1 MYDEMLAACVSQ
13 SNLIEFRLY
22 HKMAFLTRL
31 LWRFLYFCA
40 LCFVSLSV
48 VYTTEFL
55 FLFSMASSRHF
66 ATLPKSDLPATQVPL
81 AGLKR
86 TISEQQLLGGPVASG
101 ENLIN
106 ISQPA
111 LPLTSQRGLVNR
123 ASRATAPSFGWASS
137 EFTLKHGLG
146 HPGTNMVDER
156 TMLSKAFAT
165 SMRPSNVLPY
175 FYRASGSFEKDD
187 ITITT
192 LVTSN
197 RFEVLARLVKKYK
210 GPLRL
215 CFFFLCPVNQ
225 NSLFRTDFSHRSHQG
240 YQTAR

>member
-1 MYDEMLAACVSQ
+1 
-13 SNLIEFRLY
+13 
-22 HKMAFLTRL
+22 MAFLTRL

-66 ATLPKSDLPATQVPL
+66 ATLSKSDLSADTTRVPL

-86 TISEQQLLGGPVASG
+86 TISEQQLLRGPVASG
-101 ENLIN
+101 ENLVN

-146 HPGTNMVDER
+146 HPGTN
-156 TMLSKAFAT
+156 
-165 SMRPSNVLPY
+165 
-175 FYRASGSFEKDD
+175 
-187 ITITT
+187 
-192 LVTSN
+192 
-197 RFEVLARLVKKYK
+197 
-210 GPLRL
+210 
-215 CFFFLCPVNQ
+215 
-225 NSLFRTDFSHRSHQG
+225 
-240 YQTAR
+240 

>member
-1 MYDEMLAACVSQ
+1 MLAACVSR
-13 SNLIEFRLY
+13 STNLTEF

-48 VYTTEFL
+48 VYTTNFI
-55 FLFSMASSRHF
+55 FLFSMASSRSF
-66 ATLPKSDLPATQVPL
+66 ATLSQSDLSADTTTRVPL

-86 TISEQQLLGGPVASG
+86 TISGHQLLGGPVASG
-101 ENLIN
+101 ENLVN

-111 LPLTSQRGLVNR
+111 LPLISQRGLVNR

-137 EFTLKHGLG
+137 EFTLKHRLG
-146 HPGTNMVDER
+146 HPGINMVDER

-197 RFEVLARLVKKYK
+197 RFEVLSRLVEKYK

-215 CFFFLCPVNQ
+215 CLSFLCPVNQ
-225 NSLFRTDFSHRSHQG
+225 NSLFRTDFSHRPHQG
-240 YQTAR
+240 H